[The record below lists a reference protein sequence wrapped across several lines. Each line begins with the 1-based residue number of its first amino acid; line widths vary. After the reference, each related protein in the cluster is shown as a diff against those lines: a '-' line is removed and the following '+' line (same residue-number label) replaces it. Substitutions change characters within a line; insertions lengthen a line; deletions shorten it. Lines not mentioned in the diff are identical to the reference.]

1 MALRRVGL
9 LGGSFDPVHLA
20 HTALAQAACAHLD
33 LDELQLIPA
42 ADPWQRPPLA
52 AGARQRLDML
62 RLAVAGQDRLRVN
75 PVEIERGGKTYT
87 IDTLEGLPDG
97 PEYYWILGGDQL
109 RNFCSWH
116 RWADIAARVRLA
128 VAQRPGSGSHAPRE
142 LDDVLH
148 KLGKPIVELP
158 FEPMAVSA
166 SDIRRRL
173 AAGHPTLG
181 LLDAAVARYI
191 AAHRLYRA
199 GPFQTS

>member
-20 HTALAQAACAHLD
+20 HTALARAACTHLG

-52 AGARQRLDML
+52 AGARQRLEML
-62 RLAVAGQDRLRVN
+62 RLAVAGQAQLRVN

-87 IDTLEGLPDG
+87 IDTLEGLPAG

-116 RWADIAARVRLA
+116 RWADIAARARLA
-128 VAQRPGSGSHAPRE
+128 VAQRPGSGSRAPRE
-142 LDDVLH
+142 LDELLQA
-148 KLGKPIVELP
+148 LGRPIIELP
-158 FEPMAVSA
+158 FEPMAISA

-173 AAGHPTLG
+173 AAGQSTQG
-181 LLDAAVARYI
+181 LLDAAVAQYI
-191 AAHRLYRA
+191 AVHRIYEA

>member
-1 MALRRVGL
+1 MALKRIGL

-20 HTALAQAACAHLD
+20 HTALAQAACTHLG

-52 AGARQRLDML
+52 AGAQQRLDML
-62 RLAVAGQDRLRVN
+62 RLAIAGQARLRVN

-87 IDTLEGLPDG
+87 IDTLEGLAAG
-97 PEYYWILGGDQL
+97 PEYYWILGADQL

-116 RWADIAARVRLA
+116 RWADIAALVRLA
-128 VAQRPGSGSHAPRE
+128 VAQRPGSGSLAPRE
-142 LDDVLH
+142 LDAVLQS
-148 KLGKPIVELP
+148 LDRRIVELP

-173 AAGHPTLG
+173 AAGQPTQG
-181 LLDAAVARYI
+181 LLDASVARYI
-191 AAHRLYRA
+191 AEHRLYQR
-199 GPFQTS
+199 G

>member
-1 MALRRVGL
+1 MRRVGL

-20 HTALAQAACAHLD
+20 HIALARAACEHLR

-62 RLAVAGQDRLRVN
+62 RLAVDGQARLRVN

-87 IDTLEGLPDG
+87 IDTLEGLPAG

-116 RWADIAARVRLA
+116 RWADIVALVRLA
-128 VAQRPGSGSHAPRE
+128 VAQRPGSGSQVPRE
-142 LDDVLH
+142 LNEVLQA
-148 KLGKPIVELP
+148 LSRPVVELP

-173 AAGHPTLG
+173 AAGVSTQG

-191 AAHRLYRA
+191 AEHGLYRT
-199 GPFQTS
+199 GSFQNP